1 MITFG
6 TYSDQGLRDSQ
17 QDAHHVTF
25 NRDTGQWAAA
35 IADGF
40 GPEEDVAEAAQEAAT
55 TAATKA
61 IPYDPYVALGE
72 AATRLHRDYDG
83 DCVMVVASQ
92 YTPNDAID
100 IAWVGDCRAYTW
112 AGGELTQLTR
122 DHNEAQELLDAGV
135 PDEVAR
141 DHCHIITTSVARSFE
156 SEYGTASAAAP
167 ELMLLTTDG
176 VHDVLNYEE
185 IREIVWRFDTD
196 PEVCAQALVEAA
208 READADRSEE
218 EQSGDNATAVVIRL

>member
-6 TYSDQGLRDSQ
+6 AHSDQGLRDSQ
-17 QDAHHVTF
+17 QDAHHVVF

-35 IADGF
+35 LADGF
-40 GPEEDVAEAAQEAAT
+40 GPEDDVAEAAREAT
-55 TAATKA
+55 VTAATKA
-61 IPYDPYVALGE
+61 VPYDPYVGLGE
-72 AATRLHRDYDG
+72 AAARLGRDYDG

-100 IAWVGDCRAYTW
+100 VAWVGDCRAYTW

-122 DHNEAQELLDAGV
+122 DHNEAQELLDAGM
-135 PDEVAR
+135 PEEFAR
-141 DHCHIITTSVARSFE
+141 KRRNIVTTSVARSFE
-156 SEYGTASAAAP
+156 SEYGTRSAAAP
-167 ELMLLTTDG
+167 ELVLLTTDG
-176 VHDVLNYEE
+176 VHDVLDDEE
-185 IREIVWRFDTD
+185 ISEIVWRFDTD

-208 READADRSEE
+208 READADRPKA

>member
-1 MITFG
+1 VITFG

-17 QDAHHVTF
+17 QDAHHVVF

-35 IADGF
+35 LADGF
-40 GPEEDVAEAAQEAAT
+40 GPEEDVAEAAQEAAI

-72 AATRLHRDYDG
+72 AATRLDRDYDG
-83 DCVMVVASQ
+83 DCVMAVVSQ

-100 IAWVGDCRAYTW
+100 VAWVGDCRAYTW
-112 AGGELTQLTR
+112 VGGELTQLTR

-135 PDEVAR
+135 PEEFAR
-141 DHCHIITTSVARSFE
+141 KRRNIVTTSVARSFE
-156 SEYGTASAAAP
+156 SEYGTRSAAAP
-167 ELMLLTTDG
+167 ELVLLTTDG
-176 VHDVLNYEE
+176 VHGVLDHGE

-208 READADRSEE
+208 READADRPEA